1 MAVQYDS
8 SKLNDFEL
16 AMISVEIN
24 CCYHRIEQLNELL
37 NKVGEVKECLDTGKA
52 SHQTANEPNQ
62 TTTDFDKLPWK
73 SYKTKQDA
81 KTDEA
86 AWIFANTKG
95 AETLLATLKSNNE
108 KVQLGNFEYS
118 VQGPER
124 QFIARKPVK

>member
-1 MAVQYDS
+1 MDVKFDS
-8 SKLNDFEL
+8 SKISDFEL

-24 CCYHRIEQLNELL
+24 CCYHRIEQLNEIL
-37 NKVGEVKECLDTGKA
+37 NRVGEVKGYLDPEKA

-62 TTTDFDKLPWK
+62 ATTDFDRLPWK

-118 VQGPER
+118 IQGPER